1 MNKECIDPKIG
12 LFLHAYELETLGASD
27 TDIFETHLLTC
38 DFCFEEVQ
46 SFKAQ
51 AKILRADPEIKDSVE
66 KEISLTKGKS
76 KIRQYLW
83 PDFPLIFRPAAI
95 FILVIILLYPA
106 YLGLR
111 LNNADIVRPVEIIA
125 LTATRSAESIL
136 FSLSSGKDLVL
147 TFSREDIS
155 NPAPVVVT
163 IADFNGIEKY
173 KNGSFSDFDSRGI
186 GQLLIPR
193 ELLSEGIYRITI
205 DIPETS
211 LPAESI
217 KYYIKIVP

>member
-27 TDIFETHLLTC
+27 TDIFETQLLSC
-38 DFCFEEVQ
+38 DFCFEEIQ
-46 SFKAQ
+46 TFKTQ
-51 AKILRADPEIKDSVE
+51 AKILRADPEIKETVE
-66 KEISLTKGKS
+66 KEMATKGKS

-83 PDFPLIFRPAAI
+83 PDYPLIFRPAAI
-95 FILVIILLYPA
+95 FILVLILIYPA
-106 YLGLR
+106 YLGL
-111 LNNADIVRPVEIIA
+111 LPNNADIVRPVEIIA
-125 LTATRSAESIL
+125 LTATRSAESIF

-173 KNGSFSDFDSRGI
+173 KNESFSDFDSRGI

-193 ELLSEGIYRITI
+193 EQLSEGIYRITI
-205 DIPETS
+205 DIPKTS